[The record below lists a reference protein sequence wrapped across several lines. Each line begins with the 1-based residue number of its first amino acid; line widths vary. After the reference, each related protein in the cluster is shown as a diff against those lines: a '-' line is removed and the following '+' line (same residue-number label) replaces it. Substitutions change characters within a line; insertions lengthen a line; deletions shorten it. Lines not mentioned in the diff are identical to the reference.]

1 MSTTTVQVT
10 SMADPNDV
18 GTVAGIIGGAGVIG
32 MGLLKA
38 WQQYFSN
45 RAEVASSKA
54 QVDMLEEYKVEN
66 ERLRVRNDTLS
77 QQNATLMQENYMN
90 KADLKSALDKIEFMA
105 KQMEDMKTNT
115 ARLEEQVSNLQT
127 LIREGTR

>member
-1 MSTTTVQVT
+1 
-10 SMADPNDV
+10 
-18 GTVAGIIGGAGVIG
+18 

-66 ERLRVRNDTLS
+66 ERLRVRNDTLA

-127 LIREGTR
+127 LIRAGTR